1 MAKLIIIGKDG
12 KRSERE
18 LTGTVVIGRSAD
30 SDVPLIGDAKASR
43 NHCKIE
49 KRDREF
55 VLSDLGSANGT
66 RLNGEKIGQ
75 QVLQLRHGDAISVGS
90 TRIEFLEPSGG
101 PAEPAGGGAG
111 GSGGGEAAGGG
122 LLGKVKTAIG
132 KVFSKDKGGEAP
144 AADGKTITCSCGAV
158 LSTASKA
165 PGQKVG
171 CPRCKKIYDIPGK

>member
-1 MAKLIIIGKDG
+1 MAKLIIIGQDG

-30 SDVPLIGDAKASR
+30 SDVPLTGDAKASR

-49 KRDREF
+49 KRDKEF

-75 QVLQLRHGDAISVGS
+75 QVLQLRSGDTIGVGS
-90 TRIEFLEPSGG
+90 TRIEFQEAAGAA
-101 PAEPAGGGAG
+101 AEPAGGGG
-111 GSGGGEAAGGG
+111 GPGGGGG
-122 LLGKVKTAIG
+122 LFGKVKQAIG
-132 KVFSKDKGGEAP
+132 KIFSKSKGD
-144 AADGKTITCSCGAV
+144 AAASGDKTITCSCGAV

-171 CPRCKKIYDIPGK
+171 CPRCKKIYDTPGK

>member
-1 MAKLIIIGKDG
+1 MAKLIIIGQDG

-18 LTGTVVIGRSAD
+18 LTGTVVIGRSTD
-30 SDVPLIGDAKASR
+30 SDVPLAGDAKASR

-49 KRDREF
+49 KRDKEF

-75 QVLQLRHGDAISVGS
+75 QVLQLRNGDTIGVGS
-90 TRIEFLEPSGG
+90 TRIEFQEAAGAA
-101 PAEPAGGGAG
+101 AEPDGGAG
-111 GSGGGEAAGGG
+111 GPGGGGG
-122 LLGKVKTAIG
+122 LFGKVKNAIG
-132 KVFSKDKGGEAP
+132 KVFSKGKGGD
-144 AADGKTITCSCGAV
+144 AAEGAASGDKTITCSCGAV

-171 CPRCKKIYDIPGK
+171 CPRCKKIYDTPGK